1 MREQVKDMESFQ
13 FKECVNIIKSTG
25 KRAKNIRE
33 LRDILSTISEGSIF
47 HHTYHYF
54 LRRPILE
61 YNNDFAHWAGES
73 LEERALSEYFSNVD
87 PFLFKEIS
95 KLREALLKVTDDYLK
110 EFPEPRET
118 APGSEFYFNEA
129 VTLLF
134 PVGLRVNNL
143 AEFLIA
149 IKYIDLPSLYYH
161 FYEARI
167 RLGSGADD
175 FSRWIGSALGK
186 ADLAEKIRTID
197 PLMHTLEG
205 MREHLL
211 ELVDNEVRKDMEVFS
226 S

>member
-1 MREQVKDMESFQ
+1 MEPFQ

-25 KRAKNIRE
+25 RRAKNLRE
-33 LRDILSTISEGSIF
+33 LRDILSTIGEGSIF

-95 KLREALLKVTDDYLK
+95 KLREALLKVIDDYLK

-175 FSRWIGSALGK
+175 ISRWVGSALGK

>member
-1 MREQVKDMESFQ
+1 MGERVKDKEPFQ
-13 FKECVNIIKSTG
+13 FKECVNIIRSTG
-25 KRAKNIRE
+25 KRAKNLRE
-33 LRDILSTISEGSIF
+33 LRDILFTIGEGSIF

-87 PFLFKEIS
+87 PFLFKETGE
-95 KLREALLKVTDDYLK
+95 LREALLKVIDDYLK
-110 EFPEPRET
+110 QFPEPRE
-118 APGSEFYFNEA
+118 AMPGSEFYFNEA
-129 VTLLF
+129 VTIRF

-149 IKYIDLPSLYYH
+149 IKYIDPPSLYYH
-161 FYEARI
+161 FYEVRT
-167 RLGSGADD
+167 RLGSGVDD
-175 FSRWIGSALGK
+175 FSRWVGSALGK
-186 ADLAEKIRTID
+186 EDLAAKIRAID

-205 MREHLL
+205 VREHLV
-211 ELVDNEVRKDMEVFS
+211 ELVDKEVRKDMEVFS